1 MAEHPWTKLFQGTF
15 PRRLSVKQAPPR
27 KLLPRRAICFFWRA
41 ILGAAFLEE
50 LSWKK
55 GFLETTSWRS
65 LAQGGSAKKAPPRRP
80 LPRPALGLALGM
92 GLGLAQVLG
101 LALSLALHGRA
112 LLDERSWRMLRRS
125 LLEEHSQ
132 RRLSQ
137 EGSSKKAPPW
147 PDARP
152 GLGHGLGHGSDP
164 WFGAANGTGPGGM

>member
-1 MAEHPWTKLFQGTF
+1 MFSDAEVRIELYVDDPIVLLRGTQSSA
-15 PRRLSVKQAPPR
+15 RRLP
-27 KLLPRRAICFFWRA
+27 A
-41 ILGAAFLEE
+41 ILLWWWSSLGLRIA
-50 LSWKK
+50 WKK

-147 PDARP
+147 PGARP